1 MKKEMI
7 SMENQNENDSRNT
20 IVKFRLNKD
29 ESEVL
34 EKKFRNSGYK
44 SKSEFIRM
52 MIFQGLIIKVDDK
65 TAKDYDRNLVGISN
79 NINQIARRVN
89 STGKIYAEDIEEIQ
103 NGVKEIW
110 QQLKYFQSVL
120 QKAKPLPISPTPQ
133 RPTTDD

>member
-7 SMENQNENDSRNT
+7 SMENDSRNT

-34 EKKFRNSGYK
+34 EKKFCNSGYK

>member
-7 SMENQNENDSRNT
+7 SMENDSRNT